1 MDMWRRIAILICVT
15 AWSGALA
22 QEPTRVGFFVSP
34 AGDDNG
40 PGTQDRPFRT
50 LKRAQTAART
60 ANQSHD
66 VVLTVMDG
74 IYRLDAPLDLTA
86 LDGGLNGHSVT
97 WQAAENAR
105 PVISGGVA
113 VEGWKLVDSARN
125 LYVASV
131 PKGVDSR
138 QLWVDGHLA
147 KRAAI
152 EISRSA
158 VTFTDAALVI
168 NDPAYDYLAELP
180 DQRRVE
186 VEGLGYFTDRFAPV
200 ERIEGRRL
208 VMQQPAWDN
217 NNWGYDTLNKPYGP
231 EFAHLY
237 LANSLAFLTQADQW
251 YLDPAA
257 GKLYYRPLP
266 GTDMTRVRVELPRLP
281 YLISISGSYDR
292 PVRDISFSG
301 FRFSYT
307 SWMGPSTSEG
317 YANQQSG
324 AFLAGPSKSR
334 PADALKSCSWGCP
347 GFEMR
352 RNEWSQIPA
361 AVQISAAQRIT
372 FDHNVFAHLG
382 QVAIGIGNNP
392 DANASGIGYG
402 AQAIEVSA
410 NVFTDIA
417 AGAILVGGVRREAH
431 HPTNEGQTNRQ
442 VMIRNNRIWN
452 VSRDYRDNSAVLSTY
467 VDRALIL
474 HNDISDVPYDGI
486 DIGWGWG
493 LNDPGGN
500 PSYRTRERGY
510 YDYAPNLVYRE
521 PTTHRDVIVAYNRIH
536 GAKRHFEDGGAIYNL
551 SASPGTVIAENYV
564 YNIPKKI
571 ALYLDEGS
579 RYVTVRN
586 NVVDGA
592 GKWLN
597 VNTVRGSFPERISPD
612 NTATGNWHNTTEVGG
627 MWDAYQNNLILDD
640 HLVKGATWPAEARKV
655 MDASGIEPKAN
666 VPIYDPA
673 TESAK

>member
-1 MDMWRRIAILICVT
+1 MRLCIAIVLC
-15 AWSGALA
+15 ASAPSGAALA
-22 QEPTRVGFFVSP
+22 QEHATTSYFVSLS
-34 AGDDNG
+34 GDDRA
-40 PGTQDRPFRT
+40 PGTQDKPFRT
-50 LKRAQTAART
+50 LKRAQAALRS
-60 ANQSHD
+60 ANQDHD
-66 VVLTVMDG
+66 VVVTVMDG
-74 IYRLDAPLDLTA
+74 VYRLDAPLVLTA
-86 LDGGLNGHSVT
+86 MDGGLNGHSVT
-97 WQAAENAR
+97 WKAADNAH

-113 VEGWKLVDSARN
+113 VDGWTLADRARN

-138 QLWVDGHLA
+138 QLWVDGRLA

-152 EISRSA
+152 EIPRSA
-158 VTFTDAALVI
+158 VTFTDAALEI
-168 NDPAYDYLAELP
+168 NDPAYDYLAKLP

-208 VMQQPAWDN
+208 IMQQPAWDN

-237 LANSLAFLTQADQW
+237 LVNSLAFLTQPDQW

-257 GKLYYRPLP
+257 GKLYYRPRP
-266 GTDMTRVRVELPRLP
+266 GTDMAKVRVELPRLP

-301 FRFSYT
+301 FRFSHT
-307 SWMGPSTSEG
+307 SWMGPSTREG

-324 AFLAGPSKSR
+324 AFLAGVSRSR
-334 PADALKSCSWGCP
+334 PVDALKSCSWGCP

-361 AVQISAAQRIT
+361 AIQVSAAQRIK
-372 FDHNVFAHLG
+372 FEHNVFAHLG
-382 QVAIGIGNNP
+382 QVALGIGNNP
-392 DANASGIGYG
+392 DANASGTGYG
-402 AQAIEVSA
+402 AQAIEVSG

-431 HPTNEGQTNRQ
+431 HPASEGQTNRQ
-442 VMIRNNRIWN
+442 VMIRNNRISK
-452 VSRDYRDNSAVLSTY
+452 VSQDYRDNSAVLSTY

-474 HNDISDVPYDGI
+474 HNDISDAPYDGI

-500 PSYRTRERGY
+500 PSYRTRQRGY
-510 YDYAPNLVYRE
+510 YDYAPNLVYHE

-536 GAKRHFEDGGAIYNL
+536 DAKQHFEDGGAIYNL

-564 YNIPKKI
+564 YDIPKKI

-592 GKWLN
+592 AKWLN

-612 NTATGNWHNTTEVGG
+612 NTATGNWHNTTEIGG
-627 MWDAYQNNLILDD
+627 MWDAYQNNLIVDD
-640 HLVKGATWPAEARKV
+640 HLVKGTAWPAEARKV
-655 MDASGIEPKAN
+655 MDASGIEPKAGT
-666 VPIYDPA
+666 PSYDPA
-673 TESAK
+673 TGAVK